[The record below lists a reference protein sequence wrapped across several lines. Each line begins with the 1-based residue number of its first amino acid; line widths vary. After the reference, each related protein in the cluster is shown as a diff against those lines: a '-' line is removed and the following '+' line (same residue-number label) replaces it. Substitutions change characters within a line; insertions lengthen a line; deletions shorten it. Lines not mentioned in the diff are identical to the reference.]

1 MRHLEQVSLQ
11 AGNESHHFIILI
23 YKTCPLEL
31 KDLKKKEDSWLE
43 FFHFP
48 RYVDELSKLQDAM
61 PADPLEEVEKLLSKE
76 SQVPEELR
84 FGMMV
89 NFLLERILNGF

>member
-1 MRHLEQVSLQ
+1 
-11 AGNESHHFIILI
+11 
-23 YKTCPLEL
+23 
-31 KDLKKKEDSWLE
+31 
-43 FFHFP
+43 
-48 RYVDELSKLQDAM
+48 M

-76 SQVPEELR
+76 SQVLEELR

>member
-43 FFHFP
+43 FFS
-48 RYVDELSKLQDAM
+48 LS
-61 PADPLEEVEKLLSKE
+61 EVC
-76 SQVPEELR
+76 
-84 FGMMV
+84 G
-89 NFLLERILNGF
+89 

>member
-1 MRHLEQVSLQ
+1 M
-11 AGNESHHFIILI
+11 
-23 YKTCPLEL
+23 
-31 KDLKKKEDSWLE
+31 
-43 FFHFP
+43 
-48 RYVDELSKLQDAM
+48 DELSKLQDAM

-76 SQVPEELR
+76 SQVLEELR